1 MLFWVV
7 GVQVKVM
14 GGNPMWFPGLEAW
27 INSFIKNEVLRWV
40 AMPFASVPGYRVCL
54 GACAILLRQG
64 FGSPRVGGVCD
75 LRVLSV
81 GRMGYP

>member
-40 AMPFASVPGYRVCL
+40 GMPGQPHPPTMS
-54 GACAILLRQG
+54 
-64 FGSPRVGGVCD
+64 GGRA
-75 LRVLSV
+75 L
-81 GRMGYP
+81 